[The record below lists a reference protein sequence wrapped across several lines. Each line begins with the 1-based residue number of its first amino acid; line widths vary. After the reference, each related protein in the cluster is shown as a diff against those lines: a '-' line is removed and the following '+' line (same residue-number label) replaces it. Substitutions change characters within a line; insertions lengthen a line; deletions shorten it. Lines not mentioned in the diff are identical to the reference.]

1 MQLFIILE
9 ISCQSDTRL
18 SVCSCK
24 VETADKKQDRVL
36 LYKDKIKEEAD
47 MRVLLT
53 SAGLET
59 EEIKEYFV
67 KMLGKDVS
75 TVKALFIPTAAIN
88 AGAIEML
95 PKCMND
101 LLKCGIQNNNIKV
114 FDLHTGMD
122 IAELQKYDVVYL
134 CGGDA
139 AYLLERVNAT
149 GFNENLMEYIK
160 GNGMVIGVSAGSLLF
175 SNNLVENLG
184 LIDTR
189 LDVHCPD
196 GEARGKVEYPLK
208 DNMRLTNTC
217 ALVIREFP
225 DGLEIIGE

>member
-1 MQLFIILE
+1 
-9 ISCQSDTRL
+9 
-18 SVCSCK
+18 
-24 VETADKKQDRVL
+24 
-36 LYKDKIKEEAD
+36 

-75 TVKALFIPTAAIN
+75 AVKALFIPTAATV
-88 AGAIEML
+88 GIEVL

-101 LLKCGIQNNNIKV
+101 LLKCGIQNKNIKV
-114 FDLHTGMD
+114 FDLHIGME
-122 IAELQKYDVVYL
+122 IAELHKYDVVYL
-134 CGGDA
+134 CGGDTT
-139 AYLLERVNAT
+139 YLLERVNAN
-149 GFNENLMEYIK
+149 GFNETLMEYIK

-175 SNNLVENLG
+175 SNNLVGNLG
-184 LIDTR
+184 LINTR

-196 GEARGKVEYPLK
+196 GEVRGKVEYPLK
-208 DNMRLTNTC
+208 DNVRLTNTC
-217 ALVIREFP
+217 ALAIREFP

>member
-1 MQLFIILE
+1 M
-9 ISCQSDTRL
+9 
-18 SVCSCK
+18 
-24 VETADKKQDRVL
+24 
-36 LYKDKIKEEAD
+36 YKDKIKEEAD